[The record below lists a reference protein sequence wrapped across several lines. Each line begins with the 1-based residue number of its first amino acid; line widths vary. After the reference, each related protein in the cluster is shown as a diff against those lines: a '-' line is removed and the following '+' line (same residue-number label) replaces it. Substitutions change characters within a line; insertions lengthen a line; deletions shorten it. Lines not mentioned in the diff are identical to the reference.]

1 MDKDIFEDVAQMFC
15 EYVSDGYDSGLKS
28 APDELF
34 TKEGYLDMFK
44 NWLEENK
51 DEYESFGHVL
61 EHFDEVSAEEFDP
74 DDEPGVYIPVL
85 K

>member
-15 EYVSDGYDSGLKS
+15 EYVSDVHDSGLKS
-28 APDELF
+28 VPDELF